1 MVIGWIS
8 PLMKGFYVN
17 PVSSP
22 VTVEELKAL
31 PELFYCSRDARTN
44 LRVVVSPD
52 LVPISIV
59 VSDRSAESVNGQMIL
74 LTLLNTLIRTGRRF
88 SGVVVQIPEV
98 PLLLSVG
105 GLQSSTLRNAIS
117 ELANKVDPHN
127 KIRFGANDFGLAI
140 AIGEKTTSAC
150 QIVAAGVSEKGARLS
165 SVPFESIQLSHPIA
179 AVIAAN
185 SAVAEVYK
193 HYTPFVRADAFKEF
207 EQTIPRLTPISV
219 GSALLVGAGG
229 ISHALAW
236 VLQWLNW
243 TGRLTVL
250 DFDMIDASN
259 LNRYF
264 CAFIDDVGAHKP
276 ELLSEFLRKA
286 TSIAVDHQT
295 GTYEQLRD
303 NKRLDPASYSSI
315 LTAVDNVLTRLE
327 VQSDLPRLVVNSGTN
342 SWSFDASRHNI
353 KDSACLGC
361 LFPPLQGVNFGRRVR
376 CDERLVPAEQPPTES
391 YSFVTGMAGAYFAL
405 QIAAGC
411 DQQLSVLPTRYHGS
425 GLNLDSIITENRQ
438 KDPQCTVFCSEPSV
452 LERFDQKYAA
462 QRYAATR

>member
-1 MVIGWIS
+1 MVTGWIS
-8 PLMKGFYVN
+8 MLMKGFCVP

-22 VTVEELKAL
+22 VTAEELKAHA
-31 PELFYCSRDARTN
+31 ELFYCLRDARTN
-44 LRVVVSPD
+44 LNVLVAPD

-59 VSDRSAESVNGQMIL
+59 VSDRSAESLNGQMIL

-88 SGVVVQIPEV
+88 SGVVLQVPDA
-98 PLLLSVG
+98 PLLLPVG
-105 GLQSSTLRNAIS
+105 GLQSSTLRNAIG

-127 KIRFGANDFGLAI
+127 KIRFGASDFGLAI
-140 AIGEKTTSAC
+140 TIGQKTASA
-150 QIVAAGVSEKGARLS
+150 QRIVAAGVSEKGVRLS
-165 SVPFESIQLSHPIA
+165 SLPFESIQVPHPVA

-193 HYTPFVRADAFKEF
+193 YFTPFVRANAFKEF
-207 EQTIPRLTPISV
+207 EQTIPQLKTLSL
-219 GSALLVGAGG
+219 GSTLLVGAGG
-229 ISHALAW
+229 ISHSLAW
-236 VLQWLNW
+236 VLQWLDW

-250 DFDMIDASN
+250 DFDVIDTSN

-276 ELLSEFLRKA
+276 ELLTEFLRKA
-286 TSIAVDHQT
+286 TSIGVDHQT

-303 NKRLDPASYSSI
+303 NKRFDPASYSSI

-327 VQSDLPRLVVNSGTN
+327 VQSDLPLLVVNSGTN

-353 KDSACLGC
+353 KEGACLGC
-361 LFPPLQGVNFGRRVR
+361 LFPPRQGVNYGRRVR
-376 CDERLVPAEQPPTES
+376 CDGRLVDAEQPPTES
-391 YSFVTGMAGAYFAL
+391 YSFVTGMAGGYFAL
-405 QIAAGC
+405 QIAASF
-411 DQQLSVLPTRYHGS
+411 DQRLPVLPTRYHGS

-452 LERFDQKYAA
+452 LERFDQKYAP
-462 QRYAATR
+462 QRYAATH